1 VFTIDDDLGDN
12 LKMYTSLVSQLK
24 EKYKSEHSQA
34 CVYYESSVKQHI
46 FLDKKNS
53 WQEVYTIRDTQES
66 IKLSVGQEGSFAVI
80 LSIQPIESS
89 SEANNYELLHGEN
102 SQDSNMFWKLP
113 GPIGADY
120 DDYDYLLC
128 QFVET
133 LRKTVLM
140 KKIRDIMGA

>member
-1 VFTIDDDLGDN
+1 VFTSDDDLDT
-12 LKMYTSLVSQLK
+12 LKMYKSLVKKLRGI
-24 EKYKSEHSQA
+24 YKNRYTSQA
-34 CVYYESSVKQHI
+34 CVYYESTGKQHI
-46 FLDKKNS
+46 YLDKKNS
-53 WQEVYTIRDTQES
+53 WQGEYPIRDTQES